1 MAKAV
6 YSTDNIGHYGLGF
19 KEYTHF
25 TSPIRRFPDLIV
37 HQLLENYMRNQ
48 KTGVSKNKLQKI
60 CEHSSFRERN
70 AVSAERISIK
80 IKQIDFLK
88 DRIGETYHGIISGVM
103 NFGIFVELCDTLAEG
118 LVHIR
123 NLRDDYYTY
132 DEKNYMLVGKNSG
145 RKYRLGDKV
154 EVKLINVNQEK
165 REIDFALLDI

>member
-1 MAKAV
+1 
-6 YSTDNIGHYGLGF
+6 
-19 KEYTHF
+19 
-25 TSPIRRFPDLIV
+25 
-37 HQLLENYMRNQ
+37 
-48 KTGVSKNKLQKI
+48 
-60 CEHSSFRERN
+60 
-70 AVSAERISIK
+70 
-80 IKQIDFLK
+80 
-88 DRIGETYHGIISGVM
+88 M